1 MATEEIQN
9 EELENEQTEEGQTA
23 QGESESSEEDANE
36 VVNSKEAQSEED
48 NARNDEERE
57 AIRERRRQERH
68 DKKIAQRERE
78 ESMRRELASRDHQI
92 NELNQRLAAVEKRG
106 QQTDV
111 TQIDQAI
118 KQSAD
123 GYNYFKEQIAIA
135 AKNGDGATLAD
146 ATEKMI
152 VAQRRYEDLNKIK
165 QQALQNQQK
174 APPLDPQVVNHAKTW
189 LEKNKW
195 YDPNG
200 SDIDSEIAG
209 TVDRRLASEGWNPRT
224 PQYWEELDARLREQL
239 PKRFKSATVRPN
251 GSGRSPVAGSGR
263 ESAPSSS
270 GSSYKLSPERVQAL
284 KDSGKWNDPKERER
298 MIQYYKS
305 YDKQQSA
312 AGN

>member
-1 MATEEIQN
+1 MATEDTQN
-9 EELENEQTEEGQTA
+9 EELDNEQTEEGQTA
-23 QGESESSEEDANE
+23 QGESEGSEEDSNE
-36 VVNSKEAQSEED
+36 VVNTKEAQAEED
-48 NARNDEERE
+48 NARSDEERE
-57 AIRERRRQERH
+57 AIRERRREERH
-68 DKKIAQRERE
+68 NKKVAQRERE
-78 ESMRRELASRDHQI
+78 ESMRRELSSRDHQI

-135 AKNGDGATLAD
+135 AKNGDGVTLAD

-165 QQALQNQQK
+165 QQAIQNQQK
-174 APPLDPQVVNHAKTW
+174 PAPLDQQVVVHAKTW
-189 LEKNKW
+189 LERNKW

-200 SDIDSEIAG
+200 SDEDSEIAS
-209 TVDRRLASEGWNPRT
+209 TIDRRLASEGWNPRT
-224 PQYWEELDARLREQL
+224 PQYWEELDARLKKRL
-239 PKRFKSATVRPN
+239 PDRYKSATVRQN

-263 ESAPSSS
+263 ESAPSSN